1 MSKRKKERNKYKKK
15 KKMARVKRGKV
26 NESPT
31 SSSWFPSGNGDRQTG
46 LYQPANTRAV
56 AQT

>member
-15 KKMARVKRGKV
+15 KKMARVKRV